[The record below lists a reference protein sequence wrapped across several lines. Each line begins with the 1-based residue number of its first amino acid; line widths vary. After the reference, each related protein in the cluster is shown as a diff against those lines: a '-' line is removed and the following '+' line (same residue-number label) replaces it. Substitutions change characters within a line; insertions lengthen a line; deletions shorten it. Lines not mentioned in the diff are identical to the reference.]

1 MDSQKILILTSKIDS
16 FPVLPT
22 VVGRVMEITAD
33 PDSAPKDLINVI
45 SPDQSLTTTI
55 LKMANSAYFGL
66 TREISSLQQ
75 ALTILGFTE
84 IRNLVLAK
92 AVFNSFKNLKKGSK
106 FDIRKFWE
114 HSFICGIAAKIIATE
129 LKLPGNEFFVAGLI
143 HDIGKLVIFMAMPDD
158 FFKIIEASE
167 PLIFNTYKAEKDILG
182 VTHDEIGIALVKKWM
197 FPENLITAVGFHH
210 RPAEAAKQSLFPFV
224 VYVADQLAHLNEFE
238 NSEDKEPL
246 LKEKD
251 IYPEIIKLSQSQ
263 NIEWNESDLKRF
275 QDELAKKKEEEA
287 GALSLFL

>member
-1 MDSQKILILTSKIDS
+1 MDSQKISILTSKIDS

-33 PDSAPKDLINVI
+33 PDSTPKDLLNVI

-55 LKMANSAYFGL
+55 LKMSNSAYFGL
-66 TREISSLQQ
+66 TREVSSLQQ

-129 LKLPGNEFFVAGLI
+129 LKRPGNEFFVAGLI

-158 FFKIIEASE
+158 FSKIIEASE

-182 VTHDEIGIALVKKWM
+182 VTHDEIGMALVKKWT

-210 RPAEAAKQSLFPFV
+210 RPAEAAKQSFFCFV
-224 VYVADQLAHLNEFE
+224 VYVADLLAHLNEFE

-287 GALSLFL
+287 GTLSLFL